1 VRLRI
6 DRHGVSAVVLFVV
19 TLNEIN
25 LKVWLPVAAFA
36 VLWLDLFRELSSQW
50 EAREQYAYGWF
61 VPFFAVALLWRR
73 RADQPPAQAQ
83 RPSIAL
89 WGVVLLLS
97 GALLPLR
104 VIYEINPDWPLLSWV
119 YTLIVVGV
127 SLFAFYLAGGWP
139 WVRNY
144 AFPVAFV
151 LVAVAW
157 PWRIEK
163 GLTQGL
169 MRIVA
174 GLTVEVLD
182 WCGIPA
188 MQKGNLIELS
198 TGTVG
203 VDEACSGIR
212 SFQSGVMAALVMG
225 EFYRLRIWARLGLL
239 GIGLTLAFGFNVMR
253 TLFLSWQANQHGLA
267 MVGKWHDPAGL
278 TITVLCFL
286 GLWSVA
292 GHMQSKSSAQP
303 PPANGPS
310 QGRFPGLFL
319 ACVGC
324 WAIGILVLNEWWYR
338 SHEIKESGVFHWS
351 ASFPTNNPGFA
362 RLELTDTVRRNLKE
376 DAGEA
381 ATWQADQGSTWT
393 AFFFRWNP
401 GPVRSII
408 SARQHRPDICLP
420 AAGLRQVADAG
431 LNYFEVG
438 GLKLPFREYTYS
450 SSGTT
455 LQVFFCQWE
464 DGTERQMGMW
474 GSTLADRVRAA
485 VVGRRHLGQQSLEMI
500 LSGYES
506 LHHAEQALAK
516 QLPSLI
522 HIVNPAAQSGV
533 SPAVVK
539 MEIP

>member
-1 VRLRI
+1 
-6 DRHGVSAVVLFVV
+6 V
-19 TLNEIN
+19 TRPDKIFKL
-25 LKVWLPVAAFA
+25 WLPVAAFA
-36 VLWLDLFRELSSQW
+36 VLWGDLIRVLSSQW

-73 RADQPPAQAQ
+73 WFDRPPPKD
-83 RPSIAL
+83 PSPSAVL
-89 WGVVLLLS
+89 WAFVLLLIL
-97 GALLPLR
+97 ALLPLR
-104 VIYEINPDWPLLSWV
+104 VIYDINPDWPLLSWV
-119 YTLIVVGV
+119 YTSMVVLV
-127 SLFAFYLAGGWP
+127 SLYAFFLAGGWP
-139 WVRNY
+139 WVRNF
-144 AFPVAFV
+144 AFPVAFI

-169 MRIVA
+169 MKIVA
-174 GLTVEVLD
+174 GLTVEALS
-182 WCGIPA
+182 WLGIPA

-198 TGTVG
+198 TGIVG

-225 EFYRLRIWARLGLL
+225 EFYRLRAWARIGLL
-239 GIGLTLAFGFNVMR
+239 GSGLALAFGFNVMR
-253 TLFLSWQANQHGLA
+253 TLLLSWQANEHGLEI
-267 MVGKWHDPAGL
+267 VSKWHDPAGL

-286 GLWSVA
+286 CLWGLSGLMTRTWSA
-292 GHMQSKSSAQP
+292 KSL
-303 PPANGPS
+303 PAS
-310 QGRFPGLFL
+310 DYSEARFPGLFL

-324 WAIGILVLNEWWYR
+324 WAICILVLNEWWYR
-338 SHEIKESGVFHWS
+338 SHEIKESGVFRWS
-351 ASFPTNNPGFA
+351 ANFPTNNPAFV
-362 RLELTDTVRRNLKE
+362 RLQLTETVRRNLRQ

-381 ATWQADQGSTWT
+381 ATWKEDHGETWT
-393 AFFFRWNP
+393 AYFFRWNP
-401 GPVRSII
+401 GPVRKVI

-431 LNYFEVG
+431 LNYFNVG

-450 SSGTT
+450 SGGTT

-485 VVGRRHLGQQSLEMI
+485 VVGRRHLGQQSLEII

-506 LHHAEQALAK
+506 LRQAEESLAK
-516 QLPSLI
+516 QLPALI
-522 HIVNPAAQSGV
+522 NIVNPAVENGV
-533 SPAVVK
+533 SPPVAEGTGTRRGEV
-539 MEIP
+539 ETP

>member
-1 VRLRI
+1 VVNRPDRI
-6 DRHGVSAVVLFVV
+6 F
-19 TLNEIN
+19 
-25 LKVWLPVAAFA
+25 KVWLPLAAFA
-36 VLWLDLFRELSSQW
+36 VLWGDLIRELSSQW

-73 RADQPPAQAQ
+73 RLDRPPAQAQ
-83 RPSIAL
+83 SPPLAVR
-89 WGVVLLLS
+89 GFVLLLIL
-97 GALLPLR
+97 ALLPLR
-104 VIYEINPDWPLLSWV
+104 VIYEINPDWPLLSWI
-119 YTLIVVGV
+119 YTLVVVGV
-127 SLFAFYLAGGWP
+127 SLYALFLAGGWP
-139 WVRNY
+139 WARHF

-157 PWRIEK
+157 PWRVEK

-174 GLTVEVLD
+174 GLTVEALD
-182 WCGIPA
+182 WLGIPA

-212 SFQSGVMAALVMG
+212 SFQSGVMVALAMG
-225 EFYRLRIWARLGLL
+225 EFYRLRLWARLGLL
-239 GIGLTLAFGFNVMR
+239 GCGLALAFGFNVMR
-253 TLFLSWQANQHGLA
+253 TLLLSWQANQHGLA
-267 MVGKWHDPAGL
+267 ALSQWHDPAGL
-278 TITVLCFL
+278 TITVLCFF
-286 GLWSVA
+286 GLWGLA
-292 GHMQSKSSAQP
+292 GLMKSNWSAKPLQARDHSGARC
-303 PPANGPS
+303 PA
-310 QGRFPGLFL
+310 LFL

-324 WAIGILVLNEWWYR
+324 WVIGVLALNEWWYR
-338 SHEIKESGVFHWS
+338 SHEIKESGVFRWS
-351 ASFPTNNPGFA
+351 ANFPTNNPGFA
-362 RLELTDTVRRNLKE
+362 WLELSDKVRRNLKE

-381 ATWQADQGSTWT
+381 ATWPEDQGETWT
-393 AFFFRWNP
+393 GFFFRWNP

-450 SSGTT
+450 SGATT

-464 DGTERQMGMW
+464 DGTERQAGMW

-485 VVGRRHLGQQSLEMI
+485 VIGRRHLGQQSLEMI
-500 LSGYES
+500 LAGHES
-506 LHHAEQALAK
+506 LEQAEQALAK
-516 QLPSLI
+516 QLPALI
-522 HIVNPAAQSGV
+522 HIVKPTAQGGGAQPV
-533 SPAVVK
+533 AEWTGGRRRQVETP
-539 MEIP
+539 